1 MYYKSE
7 DLKKIGEELGKVI
20 HKSNNPNLY
29 ISLIFLIFGVPIA
42 LIIGFYYF

>member
-7 DLKKIGEELGKVI
+7 DLQKIGEELGKVI
-20 HKSNNPNLY
+20 HKSNNPKLY
-29 ISLIFLIFGVPIA
+29 ISLIFGVPIA